1 MNTEQEVINN
11 AYKHS
16 YQLLEVILEMAKED
30 PKKYEAFILNLKN
43 LVYYLEDYYQ

>member
-1 MNTEQEVINN
+1 MNNEQEVINN

-16 YQLLEVILEMAKED
+16 YQLLELLLELAKED
-30 PKKYEAFILNLKN
+30 PKKYENLILNLKN